1 MARHQRTRI
10 KHIDT
15 LLGPEEVRG
24 VLSRLCVELGF
35 CLPPMELEKM
45 ACSPPRDIDEFTRA
59 VLVAD
64 GYGVATSD
72 PLYNRVR
79 ELVAQAFIDHQLK
92 TAD

>member
-1 MARHQRTRI
+1 
-10 KHIDT
+10 
-15 LLGPEEVRG
+15 
-24 VLSRLCVELGF
+24 
-35 CLPPMELEKM
+35 MELEKM